1 MEKVAWIDL
10 EKAVLSDNRL
20 SFSQKRN
27 LIANFY
33 DGIFFSEAGYSPK
46 EYLEAFQTRDDYEE
60 RDVGGIIQGQN
71 KARKAAS
78 RSPIERLKLPPLL
91 KKLPQGFLEQAQSTM
106 EKGMSDLSVNDDQV
120 GKLTKERFLEQTI
133 GGLDEQAQ
141 QEVSAQ
147 LIASDPFYGQAFD
160 NIQQRRAE
168 RGEEQLSISPQS
180 TFTPV
185 LDVSLSQ

>member
-1 MEKVAWIDL
+1 
-10 EKAVLSDNRL
+10 
-20 SFSQKRN
+20 
-27 LIANFY
+27 
-33 DGIFFSEAGYSPK
+33 
-46 EYLEAFQTRDDYEE
+46 
-60 RDVGGIIQGQN
+60 
-71 KARKAAS
+71 
-78 RSPIERLKLPPLL
+78 
-91 KKLPQGFLEQAQSTM
+91 
-106 EKGMSDLSVNDDQV
+106 MSDLSVNDDQV